1 MHIVYVK
8 LNLTLNASAVRQ
20 QLWFMSV
27 TFIMVC
33 LAIRDIVSLKVEIL
47 TAWVLNQS
55 WRIKRKKKI
64 N

>member
-1 MHIVYVK
+1 MPVVYVK

-20 QLWFMSV
+20 QLWFMSE
-27 TFIMVC
+27 TFIVVC
-33 LAIRDIVSLKVEIL
+33 LAIRDVVSLKVETL

-55 WRIKRKKKI
+55 WRIKGKK